1 MTPESEAL
9 APPPAPAGMSE
20 ISRITGVFF
29 EPGKTFEDV
38 AQKPTFLVPLLL
50 VMVCS
55 LVYMVLFS
63 QHVGWE
69 RMIRHQV
76 ETSKQSQ
83 QQTPEQR
90 EQGIQVGL
98 KIAPIFGYAASVVGV
113 PLVYL
118 ISAAVL
124 LAMVKIM
131 SSPTRFSQVFAVICY
146 SGITGLVFIALAV
159 AVMFLKNPDD
169 FDLQNPLAFNLGAL
183 LDPNSGSKFVYT
195 LATSIDLFAIWKII
209 LIAIGLKATG
219 GRSLS
224 FTGALLAV
232 LIPWGLWILCAAA
245 LAGLR
250 G

>member
-1 MTPESEAL
+1 MTPESEAV
-9 APPPAPAGMSE
+9 APPPPSAGMSE

-38 AQKPTFLVPLLL
+38 AQRPTFIVPLLL
-50 VMVCS
+50 VIVCS
-55 LVYMVLFS
+55 LVYMTLFS

-69 RMIRHQV
+69 RMIRHQM
-76 ETSKQSQ
+76 ETNKQAQ
-83 QQTPEQR
+83 TQTPEQR
-90 EQGIQVGL
+90 EQGVQMGA
-98 KIAPIFGYAASVVGV
+98 KFAPIVGYAASIVGV
-113 PLVYL
+113 PLAYL

-131 SSPTRFSQVFAVICY
+131 GAPTRFSQVFAVMSY
-146 SGITGLVFIALAV
+146 SGVTGIVFMVLAV

-219 GRSLS
+219 RSLS
-224 FTGALLAV
+224 FAGALMAV
-232 LIPWGLWILCAAA
+232 LIPWAIWILAAAA
-245 LAGLR
+245 LAGMR